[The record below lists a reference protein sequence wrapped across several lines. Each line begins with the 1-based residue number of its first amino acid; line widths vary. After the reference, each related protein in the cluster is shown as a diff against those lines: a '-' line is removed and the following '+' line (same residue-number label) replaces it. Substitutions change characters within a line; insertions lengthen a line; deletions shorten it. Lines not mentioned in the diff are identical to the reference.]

1 MTANTDP
8 YIEIRPYND
17 EEIPAALDRLI
28 QDDEFITAILDHR
41 FANKAGWFKTL
52 MSPIVRLYLK
62 AKWSK
67 LDSVEAIQIEVKK
80 YLEDMLDNKVFLEL
94 WVKVKSGWADDERA
108 LRSLG
113 YGED

>member
-41 FANKAGWFKTL
+41 FENKAKWFKML
-52 MSPIVRLYLK
+52 MSPFLRIYLK

-80 YLEDMLDNKVFLEL
+80 YLQDTLNKT
-94 WVKVKSGWADDERA
+94 
-108 LRSLG
+108 
-113 YGED
+113 